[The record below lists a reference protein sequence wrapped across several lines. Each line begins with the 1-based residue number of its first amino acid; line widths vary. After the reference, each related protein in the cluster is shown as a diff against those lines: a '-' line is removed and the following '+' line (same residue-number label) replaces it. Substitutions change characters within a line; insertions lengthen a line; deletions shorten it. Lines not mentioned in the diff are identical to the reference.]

1 MPSDLH
7 MHTSFS
13 DGTLSPE
20 ELVAA
25 AKEVGLSYMAITD
38 HDTIDG
44 VSQLYEDGHYPS
56 RGLRLI
62 PGIEF
67 SAHHPVHDI
76 HILGYNIDI
85 YHRELADK
93 LTEITESRWTRFT
106 AMVAKLQGL
115 GYQLKESEVLAVAD
129 TSRAISRSHIARV
142 LVKKNFFPSV
152 REAFAVLLE
161 KGKPA
166 YVPHYR
172 PEAAEIV
179 SLIKKAGGLPVLAHP
194 KLVQNEDLVEYLC
207 RDIGIEGLEVFY
219 PQHDEADVV
228 RYLHLAEKYHLQ
240 ITGGSDFH
248 GFTSRHPTELG
259 VFTIDD
265 SYAEKLYRPL

>member
-7 MHTSFS
+7 MHTTFS

-20 ELVAA
+20 DVVAA
-25 AKEVGLSYMAITD
+25 AKEAGLNYMSIAD
-38 HDTIDG
+38 HDTVDG
-44 VSQLYEDGHYPS
+44 VIHLYEEDLYP
-56 RGLRLI
+56 RKGLKLI

-67 SAHHPVHDI
+67 STHHPVHDI

-85 YHRELADK
+85 YQRELADK
-93 LTEITESRWTRFT
+93 LTEINESRWMRFS
-106 AMVAKLQGL
+106 AMVEKLQEQ
-115 GYQLKESEVLAVAD
+115 GYHLKESDVLAIAG
-129 TSRAISRSHIARV
+129 TSRSISRSHIARV
-142 LVKKNFFPSV
+142 LVKKKYFPSV
-152 REAFAVLLE
+152 REAFSVLLD

-179 SLIKKAGGLPVLAHP
+179 SLIKKAGGTPVLTHP
-194 KLVQNEDLVEYLC
+194 KLVRNEELVEYLC
-207 RDIGIEGLEVFY
+207 RDTGIEGLEVFY
-219 PQHDEADVV
+219 PQHEDEDVA
-228 RYLHLAEKYHLQ
+228 RYLALAEKYHLL

-248 GFTSRHPTELG
+248 GLTSRHPTKLG

-265 SYAEKLYRPL
+265 SYAEKLYRPI